1 MKVLKFSGLALGIVL
16 GAVILVLVLV
26 LVVGVPSS
34 FLTAT
39 IQDRV
44 ERDTGYRLTIA
55 GMTKISLWPRLTV
68 TLNDVALTDARNRD
82 GAIRLGIGSIA
93 ADMTFASAWSG
104 HPDIRELTINKPVL
118 SVPLLRDRLPATA
131 AKTADKAAPPPDN
144 AASAVTIARVIISDG
159 AVVMSNPHDR
169 VENRIDDINADA
181 LIGADRAI
189 DLSGRARAGDTPLKF
204 SLKAT
209 APEGGIAHQNIP
221 VALTLDVPGI
231 LQTPLSAKAEARL
244 NGPLIM
250 ISSVSGTLDGG
261 AFNGWASVDVASKP
275 LVKLDLDFQRL
286 GVAASNA
293 STEQAAQPWCNAPFN
308 LAALNYVYAQAK
320 ISAAEL
326 NLAGARFDTAQTE
339 ATLAGGIFKVSVTK
353 LGAYGGEA
361 SGEMIVD
368 ATTGNPTYAMHCDLA
383 GVRALP
389 LLQSLAG
396 FDKLDGKLQ
405 AKIGGRSSGAS
416 QHAVMANL
424 SGTAFVN
431 FQDGAIRGLNVARMI
446 RALTTNP
453 LSGWQETQDEQT
465 DLTQLSASFRI
476 DRGQATTSDLN
487 LVGPLVR
494 VTGGGMVDI
503 GNKQLALRVE
513 PKLVMTTEG
522 QGRASEPVGLGIP
535 VAIDGP
541 WNSPRIYPDMAG
553 ILDNPDAA
561 YAKLKDMGKGLF
573 GANGGGLDRLI
584 NGLGGLAGGQ
594 SGGGTGSSGATSAPG
609 GSLGEA
615 IGNLI
620 QQGLQQGAG
629 RSRNVP
635 APSTPQANTPP
646 TDPQPGDNRQD
657 RQDSQ
662 PMNDVLKQ
670 LFGR

>member
-1 MKVLKFSGLALGIVL
+1 MKALKLAGAALGVVIVILALALTVGI
-16 GAVILVLVLV
+16 
-26 LVVGVPSS
+26 PSS
-34 FLTAT
+34 SLTST

-44 ERDTGYRLTIA
+44 ERDTGYRLTIV
-55 GMTKISLWPRLTV
+55 GTTKISLWPRLNI
-68 TLNDVALTDARNRD
+68 TLTDVAVKDGRDRDDAVRLT
-82 GAIRLGIGSIA
+82 IGGIA
-93 ADMTFASAWSG
+93 ADMTLASVWSG
-104 HPDIRELTINKPVL
+104 HPEISTLVVTRPELR
-118 SVPLLRDRLPATA
+118 VPLLRDRLPATA
-131 AKTADKAAPPPDN
+131 ARAAPPPDN
-144 AASAVTIARVIISDG
+144 FASAITIKRVIISDG

-169 VENRIDDINADA
+169 IENRIDDINADA

-189 DLSGRARAGDTPLKF
+189 DLGGRARAGDTPLKF
-204 SLKAT
+204 TLKAT
-209 APEGGIAHQNIP
+209 APEGGIAHQNIA
-221 VALTLDVPGI
+221 VELTLDVPGT
-231 LQTPLSAKAEARL
+231 LQTPLAAKAELRQSGSVVMI
-244 NGPLIM
+244 NGI
-250 ISSVSGTLDGG
+250 SGTLDGG

-286 GVAASNA
+286 GVAPPSAA
-293 STEQAAQPWCNAPFN
+293 TEQAGQPWSNAPFN
-308 LAALNYVYAQAK
+308 LTGLNYVDAQVR
-320 ISAAEL
+320 ISAAEI

-339 ATLAGGIFKVSVTK
+339 ATLAGGILKVSVAK

-361 SGEMIVD
+361 NGEMIVD
-368 ATTGNPTYAMHCDLA
+368 ATTPNPTYAMHCDLA

-389 LLQSLAG
+389 LLQNLAG

-424 SGTAFVN
+424 NGTAFVN

-446 RALTTNP
+446 RSLTTSP
-453 LSGWQETQDEQT
+453 LSGWQETKEQT

-522 QGRASEPVGLGIP
+522 QGRSSEPIGLGLP
-535 VAIDGP
+535 VTIDGP

-561 YAKLKDMGKGLF
+561 YARLKEMGKGLF
-573 GANGGGLDRLI
+573 GQNGGNLDGLI
-584 NGLGGLAGGQ
+584 NSLGGLAGGQ
-594 SGGGTGSSGATSAPG
+594 SGGGTGNSGATSPPG

-620 QQGLQQGAG
+620 QQGLQGTG
-629 RSRNVP
+629 GGHSRNIP
-635 APSTPQANTPP
+635 NSTPPQANAPPAQTDPPP
-646 TDPQPGDNRQD
+646 TGQDNRQD
-657 RQDSQ
+657 HHDSQ